1 MKKAPRTAAIAP
13 LAPRFGTRALTIGKR
28 RGWSPSESGS
38 IAISY
43 LLTSGFIRTKSS
55 LVEVA
60 SMKSARSAREM
71 RGLV

>member
-1 MKKAPRTAAIAP
+1 LGLRDAD
-13 LAPRFGTRALTIGKR
+13 GEDEDRAEERADHLHDLDQTDER
-28 RGWSPSESGS
+28 
-38 IAISY
+38 AQFAY
-43 LLTSGFIRTKSS
+43 LLTSGFIRTKSP